1 MDDVCFLMKIAQFF
15 LLIFPSPALSFW
27 TKTGIKPSFFAYII
41 YKGRTSGERRGFW
54 MHKRKKA
61 TEGEKVL
68 AAIYAIQLELRRAQA
83 GFQDETDE
91 ALIDSYIY
99 EIISLHK
106 KYEYYLRRAKELGLA
121 AAGCAKIS

>member
-1 MDDVCFLMKIAQFF
+1 
-15 LLIFPSPALSFW
+15 
-27 TKTGIKPSFFAYII
+27 
-41 YKGRTSGERRGFW
+41 

-106 KYEYYLRRAKELGLA
+106 KYEYYLRGIRWEKAGDHLPYDVEDSTYLG
-121 AAGCAKIS
+121 

>member
-1 MDDVCFLMKIAQFF
+1 
-15 LLIFPSPALSFW
+15 
-27 TKTGIKPSFFAYII
+27 
-41 YKGRTSGERRGFW
+41 

-121 AAGCAKIS
+121 AARCAKIS

>member
-1 MDDVCFLMKIAQFF
+1 MCIRDRGEAI
-15 LLIFPSPALSFW
+15 LS
-27 TKTGIKPSFFAYII
+27 
-41 YKGRTSGERRGFW
+41 
-54 MHKRKKA
+54 
-61 TEGEKVL
+61 
-68 AAIYAIQLELRRAQA
+68 AIYAIQLELRRAQA

>member
-1 MDDVCFLMKIAQFF
+1 
-15 LLIFPSPALSFW
+15 
-27 TKTGIKPSFFAYII
+27 
-41 YKGRTSGERRGFW
+41 

-99 EIISLHK
+99 EIISLQK
-106 KYEYYLRRAKELGLA
+106 KY
-121 AAGCAKIS
+121 

>member
-1 MDDVCFLMKIAQFF
+1 MSL
-15 LLIFPSPALSFW
+15 
-27 TKTGIKPSFFAYII
+27 
-41 YKGRTSGERRGFW
+41 
-54 MHKRKKA
+54 
-61 TEGEKVL
+61 
-68 AAIYAIQLELRRAQA
+68 AIYAIQLELRRAQA

>member
-1 MDDVCFLMKIAQFF
+1 
-15 LLIFPSPALSFW
+15 
-27 TKTGIKPSFFAYII
+27 
-41 YKGRTSGERRGFW
+41 
-54 MHKRKKA
+54 MHKRKKT
-61 TEGEKVL
+61 TEGEAIL
-68 AAIYAIQLELRRAQA
+68 SAIYAIQLELRRAQA

-106 KYEYYLRRAKELGLA
+106 KYEYYLRLAKELGLA